1 MLKFISWCLKI
12 IPSIYYIY
20 ELNIFV
26 RDTVSTISQFWKN
39 NFMYGVPSA
48 IILGFLMYWFV
59 FRDLIIRQK
68 AQEQFENEEKSFT
81 VGTQTKRLFRVYI
94 PIGVLGILVAVM
106 FYQYKPYIILLS
118 IKVGI
123 LFSLFVLGEIFRI
136 ISIGK
141 DNNKKIVA
149 KLKPKKEDS

>member
-1 MLKFISWCLKI
+1 
-12 IPSIYYIY
+12 
-20 ELNIFV
+20 
-26 RDTVSTISQFWKN
+26 
-39 NFMYGVPSA
+39 MYGVPSA

-94 PIGVLGILVAVM
+94 PIGIIGILIAVL

-123 LFSLFVLGEIFRI
+123 LFSLFVLGEVFRI
-136 ISIGK
+136 ISIGQQ
-141 DNNKKIVA
+141 NNKAVVA
-149 KLKPKKEDS
+149 KLKKDS